1 MLQSLR
7 LKGRANVNTLA
18 EAWSVPLDTATQA
31 LAGLEAEGLVSEK
44 KGFYGL
50 SPAGEEQRQAAL
62 SAERRGLD
70 GATLTTLYDE
80 FCAINSEF
88 KQLVTDVQLGKL
100 EKSAAPDHLDPLHA
114 RFAPIAARIGAT
126 IERLAPYAARF
137 EKALASLRDGDDRYL
152 ASPMVDSYHALWF
165 ELHEE
170 LIQALGRS
178 RAEEAAAGRA

>member
-80 FCAINSEF
+80 FCAINSI
-88 KQLVTDVQLGKL
+88 KKAKKGGK
-100 EKSAAPDHLDPLHA
+100 EKGKGKSK
-114 RFAPIAARIGAT
+114 
-126 IERLAPYAARF
+126 
-137 EKALASLRDGDDRYL
+137 EKGKGKSKEKGKGKSKGKAKD
-152 ASPMVDSYHALWF
+152 
-165 ELHEE
+165 
-170 LIQALGRS
+170 Q
-178 RAEEAAAGRA
+178 